1 MIHAFLILNMSTL
14 SHPETRRRHTWKVLK
29 RAARIHGIQTET
41 KNRGFLLKNLQRY
54 LALSICFVSWDSAI
68 YIYVQVICIYRY
80 VYLMNLEWFHLELL
94 VDFGE
99 TKQRTGCRV
108 SVQNSCRFRSW
119 NICKIRF
126 SWPFNKPSPKKSHI
140 KIWWNMQIPSSNIS
154 NGRYI
159 FKWVAFLHCHI
170 SFRGCTWKDYLILFQ
185 EEQKQPC
192 VVGTTQFKKKNDFC
206 LQMSAVIQRHD
217 WIQLDFNGYI
227 KKDLPITSPHMS
239 RLNVLCLRNEAKHF
253 VQNRKAYPLVN

>member
-1 MIHAFLILNMSTL
+1 
-14 SHPETRRRHTWKVLK
+14 
-29 RAARIHGIQTET
+29 
-41 KNRGFLLKNLQRY
+41 
-54 LALSICFVSWDSAI
+54 
-68 YIYVQVICIYRY
+68 
-80 VYLMNLEWFHLELL
+80 MNLEWFHLELL

-126 SWPFNKPSPKKSHI
+126 SWPFNKPGPQKKSPQNL
-140 KIWWNMQIPSSNIS
+140 WWNMQIPSSNMAKWTITIS

-159 FKWVAFLHCHI
+159 FKRVAFSPLSYKFSGVYLERLLD
-170 SFRGCTWKDYLILFQ
+170 SFSRGTKTTLRRGYHAI
-185 EEQKQPC
+185 QK
-192 VVGTTQFKKKNDFC
+192 KRNNFC

-239 RLNVLCLRNEAKHF
+239 RLNVQKWGQTLRSKQKKTSWWF
-253 VQNRKAYPLVN
+253 QPIWKIVVKMGIFPK